1 MLENKLKQLF
11 RNTIVNTSMLF
22 LLGGCGDAI
31 TNNSY
36 QPDSKEDLRTED
48 VYQRTDSQIDFYEDN
63 SINNDTEDV
72 SPDLTVDTALV
83 DLVDVQHIDQGPIE
97 EEIVEVVEP
106 PKDFHQLSISDNYEC
121 ANLSSFPQA
130 FQTEGVFNGYAIIG
144 EYSGVDENLALTD
157 LLSGMKYLNSNGVP
171 TFVEVNNGSTKL
183 DSEMTD
189 LEAQNIIAIG
199 SPCVNTVTAELWD
212 NHPNC
217 VSGLTPGKT
226 RVMMLKNKE
235 TGNLA
240 MILTG
245 YSGLDTKT
253 AAKALAENSF
263 LLSEINDCEA
273 EISGTYDNP
282 IVGPGLI
289 NFNDPQLGDAGAPVS
304 IVEFAGYQ
312 CPYSKQFHDEV
323 LSSLKQEYID
333 QGKVHFVFKDLP
345 LDFHPNSTEA
355 AEAAECAKDQNAFWD
370 YHHSLFAKQGS
381 LDSEMFVELADSL
394 GLNVEQFSQCYS
406 SGDKEALI
414 NVDFEAA
421 MQYGVNGTPTFL
433 INGVKHDGA
442 MNYNLFKSIIDP
454 LIVNEEPVDEE

>member
-1 MLENKLKQLF
+1 MLENKLTKLF
-11 RNTIVNTSMLF
+11 RNTIINTSMLF
-22 LLGGCGDAI
+22 LLGGCGNAI

-36 QPDSKEDLRTED
+36 QPDSKEDLKTED

-72 SPDLTVDTALV
+72 SPDLTVDTVLV
-83 DLVDVQHIDQGPIE
+83 DLVDVQEVSEPIE
-97 EEIVEVVEP
+97 DVLVEVTDP

-144 EYSGVDENLALTD
+144 EYSGVDENLALTY

-183 DSEMTD
+183 DSEISD

-199 SPCVNTVTAELWD
+199 SPCVNSVTAELW
-212 NHPNC
+212 NNPPNC
-217 VSGLTPGKT
+217 VSGLVAGKT
-226 RVMMLKNKE
+226 RVMMLKSKN

-240 MILTG
+240 MVLTG

-253 AAKALAENSF
+253 AGKVLGDNPF

-273 EISGTYDNP
+273 EISGTYDSP
-282 IVGPGLI
+282 VVGPGLI
-289 NFNDPQLGDAGAPVS
+289 SFNDPQLGDAGAPVT
-304 IVEFAGYQ
+304 IVEFGGYQ
-312 CPYSKQFHDEV
+312 CPYTKQFHDDILHLV
-323 LSSLKQEYID
+323 KQDYID
-333 QGKVHFVFKDLP
+333 QGLVYFVFKDLP
-345 LDFHPNSTEA
+345 FDFHPNSTEA

-421 MQYGVNGTPTFL
+421 MQYGVNGTPTFM
-433 INGVKHDGA
+433 INGIKHDGA

-454 LIVNEEPVDEE
+454 LIVTVEPVDEE